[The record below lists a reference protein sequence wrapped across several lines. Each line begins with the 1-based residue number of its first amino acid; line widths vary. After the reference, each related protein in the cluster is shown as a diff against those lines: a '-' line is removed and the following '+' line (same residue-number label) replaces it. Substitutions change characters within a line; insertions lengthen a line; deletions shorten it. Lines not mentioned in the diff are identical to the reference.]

1 MSPKPGPHML
11 SMQSKLPR
19 LPIPPL
25 KQTIDKHLEAIV
37 PIVGDDQAA
46 LADSHKRA
54 TEFLKVADRLQQ
66 RLIAYEKTQPN
77 SWLER
82 WWFDY
87 AYLSWREGLCINSNY
102 WIAFVEDPHAYG
114 LATPASAL
122 VPSNPEHRQGKVW
135 DSREYGEFQ
144 IRRAVKF
151 IQKTLDYKDLVAEG
165 RIPVD
170 MTRAGPLCMDQY
182 TRIFGTT
189 RIPRMGCDEIRQDK
203 VTTNAR
209 TITVIVEDQLYSVE
223 VYDGAGHR
231 KPDGDLEAEL

>member
-1 MSPKPGPHML
+1 MSAEPRPHML

-25 KQTIDKHLEAIV
+25 KQTIDQHLAAIA
-37 PIVGDDQAA
+37 PIVGSDQAA

-54 TEFLKVADRLQQ
+54 TEFLK
-66 RLIAYEKTQPN
+66 
-77 SWLER
+77 R

-114 LATPASAL
+114 LATPASVL
-122 VPSNPEHRQGKVW
+122 VSNPEHRQGKVW

-151 IQKTLDYKDLVAEG
+151 IQKTLDFKD
-165 RIPVD
+165 
-170 MTRAGPLCMDQY
+170 
-182 TRIFGTT
+182 
-189 RIPRMGCDEIRQDK
+189 
-203 VTTNAR
+203 
-209 TITVIVEDQLYSVE
+209 
-223 VYDGAGHR
+223 
-231 KPDGDLEAEL
+231 